1 MASKLESAG
10 AYRFRITESGLSL
23 TKKGYPQWVARLL
36 AVEKFVEAPA
46 EITHFQAQQLLAD
59 GKPGWVA
66 WDSFGEESVEFFVLF
81 NNADEFTTQ
90 TAMKNYEQL
99 QTATGWDGAEFD
111 ALTNGSLV
119 GKVILGRVDLDSYT
133 PEGGTL
139 REQMRVKWIDAAD
152 ANPERTLKSV
162 DATVLTGLSAKLK
175 MGGASKAKAPAA
187 KVASIAKPSA
197 ASVGTPSSP
206 ASTSAPANK
215 PPTTTASA
223 KSAPPKVT
231 KKEKAVAPTT
241 DAVPTNQ
248 GEAWA
253 ALVENKGAAE
263 DQAVTDAWIAACNE
277 VGPDLEP
284 EKFTPAQW
292 TKVYHTAL
300 GKITG

>member
-1 MASKLESAG
+1 MASKLETAG
-10 AYRFRITESGLSL
+10 AYRFKITESGLSL

-36 AVEKFVEAPA
+36 AVEKFVDAPA
-46 EITHFQAQQLLAD
+46 EIAHFQGQQLLVD

-119 GKVILGRVDLDSYT
+119 GKIILGRVELDSYT

-162 DATVLTGLSAKLK
+162 DVTAVQNLTAKLK
-175 MGGASKAKAPAA
+175 MGGASRAKAPAA
-187 KVASIAKPSA
+187 KVATIAKPLA
-197 ASVGTPSSP
+197 QA
-206 ASTSAPANK
+206 TSAPTAGM
-215 PPTTTASA
+215 PTPSTP
-223 KSAPPKVT
+223 KSSPPKVT
-231 KKEKAVAPTT
+231 KKDKTVSTEPFVQPI
-241 DAVPTNQ
+241 VNQ

-253 ALVENKGAAE
+253 ALVENKGAAA
-263 DQAVTDAWIAACNE
+263 DGNVTQAWIDACNE
-277 VGPDLEP
+277 VGPDLDSD
-284 EKFTPAQW
+284 KFTPAQW
-292 TKVYHTAL
+292 TKVYNVAL
-300 GKITG
+300 GKITV